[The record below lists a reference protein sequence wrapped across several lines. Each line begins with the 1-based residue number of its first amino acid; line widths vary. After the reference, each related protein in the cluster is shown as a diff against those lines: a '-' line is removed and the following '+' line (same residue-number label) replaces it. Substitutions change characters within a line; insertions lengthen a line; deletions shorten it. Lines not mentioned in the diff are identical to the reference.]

1 MARQSRTRAQWVVA
15 ILVALIAL
23 ASWWFQ
29 NRPAAPAEGGPGT
42 PDRTAAV
49 SPHQPGTKSGTDN
62 MSGLRWVAVSQL
74 PDEADETLRLIDSDG
89 PFPYDRDGVVF
100 GNFERILPGHQRGY
114 YHEYTV
120 PTPGE
125 HDRGARRIVT
135 GGPGEYYWTG
145 DHYASFERIAR

>member
-1 MARQSRTRAQWVVA
+1 MARQSQLPRTRSQWAAA

-23 ASWWFQ
+23 GWWWLQ
-29 NRPAAPAEGGPGT
+29 NRPAEPADGGPVTSG
-42 PDRTAAV
+42 A
-49 SPHQPGTKSGTDN
+49 SHSSSSHSGTDRA
-62 MSGLRWVAVSQL
+62 SGLRWVTVAEL
-74 PDEADETLRLIDSDG
+74 PDEAGQTLRLIDSDG

-100 GNFERILPGHQRGY
+100 GNFEGVLPDHQRGY

-125 HDRGARRIVT
+125 SDRGARRIVT